1 MAYGSN
7 QHLGWIEGWTNGRYR
22 VSNYITYKQDLEN
35 RKLEITLTNQQ
46 CCSLDNVHTFHNY
59 EGVNNGYGWQVM
71 RGQVVDVNDAVNVP
85 AGGCWTHNGDRYAT
99 VTVNYNNDGSVPD
112 ILMSTQFIA
121 GINQYDTPEFDW
133 TTKNIKTLFPSINAK
148 VQAPTITNVDVI
160 SSTSATVEFTSV
172 ENATKYHITLKH
184 QDGAV
189 TTYITTDTRYTFNHL
204 SPNQNYT
211 VTVKSEDVYGNR
223 SDASDSYSF
232 STKINVGQVVNLIY
246 TEKTATSFTCTWDEA
261 TNATYYSIEV
271 KNANDPSLFDES
283 YEQVETELTVTNLK
297 SYTQYTVIVKG
308 MNGDIEGEETQLSV
322 ITNKFEAPTV
332 STMIGVNQVTVSCS
346 DVGASQY
353 NFSLYDSDKS
363 LLESQTIEGRS
374 YVFSNLESGDY
385 FVRVVGYDG
394 NYGEYSGYYAFSIT
408 EEILDP
414 PGGLSVVETTP
425 TSATLSWDEVA
436 DATGYALY
444 LYDES
449 TTTQIKKISP
459 ITRLDYTITGLEP
472 ETWYSA
478 SLSSINSDGKEGE
491 KTDIIS
497 FETSKLK
504 NVKVLVNVNGMA
516 KEGTMYTNV
525 AGDSKKVIDIYFNV
539 LGEAKEA
546 ISHE

>member
-1 MAYGSN
+1 MAYGAN
-7 QHLGWIEGWTNGRYR
+7 HELGWIEGWTNGRYR
-22 VSNYITYKQDLEN
+22 VSNYVAYKQDLEN
-35 RKLEITLTNQQ
+35 RKLEITLANQQ
-46 CCSLDNVHTFHNY
+46 CCSLDSFHTFHNDV
-59 EGVNNGYGWQVM
+59 GVNNGYGWQVM
-71 RGQVVDVNDAVNVP
+71 GGQVVDVNDAVNVP

-99 VTVNYNNDGSVPD
+99 VEVNYNNDGSVPD

-184 QDGAV
+184 QDEAA
-189 TTYITTDTRYTFNHL
+189 TAYITTDTRYTFNHL

-211 VTVKSEDVYGNR
+211 VTVQSEDVYGSR

-246 TEKTATSFTCTWDEA
+246 TEKTATSFICTWNEA

-271 KNANDPSLFDES
+271 KNTNDPSLFDKS

-308 MNGDIEGEETQLSV
+308 MNGDIEGEEAQLSV
-322 ITNKFEAPTV
+322 ITDKFEAPTV
-332 STMIGVNQVTVSCS
+332 STTIGVNQVTVSCS

-363 LLESQTIEGRS
+363 LLESQTIEGRT
-374 YVFSNLESGDY
+374 YVFSNLESGNF
-385 FVRVVGYDG
+385 FVQVVGYDG

-414 PGGLSVVETTP
+414 PGNLSVVETTP
-425 TSATLSWDEVA
+425 TSATLSWDAVA

-504 NVKVLVNVNGMA
+504 NVKVLVNVNGVA

-546 ISHE
+546 V

>member
-1 MAYGSN
+1 MAFGQN
-7 QHLGWIEGWTNGRYR
+7 HELGWIEAWSNGYYR
-22 VSNYITYKQDLEN
+22 VSNYVAYRQDLQN
-35 RKLEITLTNQQ
+35 RKLEVTLTNQQ
-46 CCSLDNVHTFHNY
+46 CCSLNSQRHFYNY
-59 EGVNNGYGWQVM
+59 EGVNNGYGWQSM
-71 RGQVVDVNDAVNVP
+71 AGQVVDVNDAVNVP
-85 AGGCWTHNGDRYAT
+85 AGGCWTHSGDRYAS

-121 GINQYDTPEFDW
+121 GVNQYNSPEFDW

-189 TTYITTDTRYTFNHL
+189 TAYITTDTRYTFNHL
-204 SPNQNYT
+204 SPNQDYT
-211 VTVKSEDVYGNR
+211 VTVQSEDVYGNR
-223 SDASDSYSF
+223 SDASDPYSF
-232 STKINVGQVVNLIY
+232 SMKINVGQVVNLIC
-246 TEKTATSFTCTWDEA
+246 TEKTATSFICAWDEA

-271 KNANDPSLFDES
+271 KSTNDPSLFDES
-283 YEQVETELTVTNLK
+283 YEQVETELLVDGLK

-308 MNGDIEGEETQLSV
+308 MNGSIEGEETQLSV
-322 ITNKFEAPTV
+322 ITNKFDAPTV
-332 STMIGVNQVTVSCS
+332 STTIGVNQVTVSCS

-353 NFSLYDSDKS
+353 NFSLYDSNKS
-363 LLESQTIEGRS
+363 LLESQTIEGRT

-394 NYGEYSGYYAFSIT
+394 NYGDYSGYYAFSIT
-408 EEILDP
+408 EEILGP
-414 PGGLSVVETTP
+414 PSGLLVVETTP
-425 TSATLSWDEVA
+425 TSATLSWDAVGG
-436 DATGYALY
+436 ATGYALY
-444 LYDES
+444 LYDKS

-478 SLSSINSDGKEGE
+478 NLSSINSGGKEGE
-491 KTDIIS
+491 KTDIIN

-504 NVKVLVNVNGMA
+504 NVKVLVNVNGVA

>member
-1 MAYGSN
+1 MAFGQN
-7 QHLGWIEGWTNGRYR
+7 HELGWIEGWSNGHYR
-22 VSNYITYKQDLEN
+22 VSNYVAYKQDLEN
-35 RKLEITLTNQQ
+35 RKLEVTLANQQ
-46 CCSLDNVHTFHNY
+46 CCSLDSFHTFHNY
-59 EGVNNGYGWQVM
+59 AGVNNGYGWQVM
-71 RGQVVDVNDAVNVP
+71 GGQVVDVADSVNVP

-112 ILMSTQFIA
+112 IWMSTQFIA

-172 ENATKYHITLKH
+172 ENATKYHITLRH

-189 TTYITTDTRYTFNHL
+189 TAYIATDTRYTFNHL

-211 VTVKSEDVYGNR
+211 VTVQSEDVYGNR

-246 TEKTATSFTCTWDEA
+246 TEKTATSFICTWDEA

-271 KNANDPSLFDES
+271 KNTNDSSLFDES
-283 YEQVETELTVTNLK
+283 YEQVETELLVDGLK

-332 STMIGVNQVTVSCS
+332 STTIGVNQVTVSCS
-346 DVGASQY
+346 DVGAIQY

-363 LLESQTIEGRS
+363 LLESQTIEGRT
-374 YVFSNLESGDY
+374 YVFNNLESGNY
-385 FVRVVGYDG
+385 FVQVVGYDG
-394 NYGEYSGYYAFSIT
+394 NYGEYSEYYAFSIA

-414 PGGLSVVETTP
+414 PGNLSVVETTP

-459 ITRLDYTITGLEP
+459 ITRSDYTITGLTP

-478 SLSSINSDGKEGE
+478 RLSSINSDGKEGE

-504 NVKVLVNVNGMA
+504 NVKVLVNVNGVA

-525 AGDSKKVIDIYFNV
+525 AGDSKRVIDIYFNV

-546 ISHE
+546 V

>member
-71 RGQVVDVNDAVNVP
+71 GGQVVNVNDAVNVP

-112 ILMSTQFIA
+112 ILMSTKFIA

-148 VQAPTITNVDVI
+148 VKAPTITNVDVI

-172 ENATKYHITLKH
+172 ENATKYHVTLKH

-246 TEKTATSFTCTWDEA
+246 TEKTATSFICTWDEA

-308 MNGDIEGEETQLSV
+308 MNGDIEGEEAQLSV
-322 ITNKFEAPTV
+322 VTNKFEAPTV
-332 STMIGVNQVTVSCS
+332 STTIGVNQVTVSCS

-353 NFSLYDSDKS
+353 NFILYDSDKS
-363 LLESQTIEGRS
+363 LLESQTIEGRT
-374 YVFSNLESGDY
+374 YVFSNLESGNY
-385 FVRVVGYDG
+385 FVQVVGYDG

>member
-1 MAYGSN
+1 MAYGQN
-7 QHLGWIEGWTNGRYR
+7 QELGWIEGWSNGHYR
-22 VSNYITYKQDLEN
+22 VSNYIAYKQDLEN
-35 RKLEITLTNQQ
+35 RKLEITLANQQ
-46 CCSLDNVHTFHNY
+46 CCSLDNVHTFYNN

-71 RGQVVDVNDAVNVP
+71 GGQVVDVNDAVNVP
-85 AGGCWTHNGDRYAT
+85 AGGCWTHSGDRYAII
-99 VTVNYNNDGSVPD
+99 TVNYNNDGSVPD

-121 GINQYDTPEFDW
+121 DINQYDTPEFDW

-148 VQAPTITNVDVI
+148 VQAPTITSVEVI

-172 ENATKYHITLKH
+172 ENATEYHITLKH

-189 TTYITTDTRYTFNHL
+189 TAYITTDTRYTFNYL

-211 VTVKSEDVYGNR
+211 VTVRSEDAYGNQ
-223 SDASDSYSF
+223 SDTSEPYSF

-246 TEKTATSFTCTWDEA
+246 TEKTATSFICTWDEA

-271 KNANDPSLFDES
+271 KNTNDSSLFDEF

-332 STMIGVNQVTVSCS
+332 STTIGVNQVTVSCS

-363 LLESQTIEGRS
+363 LLESQTIEGRT
-374 YVFSNLESGDY
+374 YVFSNLESGNY
-385 FVRVVGYDG
+385 FVQVVGYDG

-459 ITRLDYTITGLEP
+459 ITRLDYTITGLTP

-478 SLSSINSDGKEGE
+478 NLSSINSGGKEGD

-504 NVKVLVNVNGMA
+504 NVKVLVNVNGVA

>member
-1 MAYGSN
+1 MAFGQN

-46 CCSLDNVHTFHNY
+46 CCSLDNVHTFYNY

-71 RGQVVDVNDAVNVP
+71 GGQVVDVNDAVNVP
-85 AGGCWTHNGDRYAT
+85 AGGCWTHSGDRYAT

-112 ILMSTQFIA
+112 ILMLTQFIA

-172 ENATKYHITLKH
+172 ENATKYHVTLKH
-184 QDGAV
+184 QDEAV

-211 VTVKSEDVYGNR
+211 VTVQSEDVYGNR

-246 TEKTATSFTCTWDEA
+246 TEKTATSFICTWDEA

-332 STMIGVNQVTVSCS
+332 STTIGVNQVTVSCS

-363 LLESQTIEGRS
+363 LLESQTIEGRT

-394 NYGEYSGYYAFSIT
+394 NYGDYSGYYAFSIT

-414 PGGLSVVETTP
+414 PGNLSVVETTP

-478 SLSSINSDGKEGE
+478 RLSSINSDGKEGE

-504 NVKVLVNVNGMA
+504 NVKVLVNVNGVA

-546 ISHE
+546 V

>member
-1 MAYGSN
+1 MAFGQN
-7 QHLGWIEGWTNGRYR
+7 QHLGWIEAWSNGHYR
-22 VSNYITYKQDLEN
+22 VSNYVIYKQDLEN
-35 RKLEITLTNQQ
+35 RKLEVTLTNQQ
-46 CCSLDNVHTFHNY
+46 CCSLDSLHTFYNY

-71 RGQVVDVNDAVNVP
+71 GGQVVDVNDAVNVP
-85 AGGCWTHNGDRYAT
+85 AGGCWTHNGDRNAI

-112 ILMSTQFIA
+112 IMMSTQFIA
-121 GINQYDTPEFDW
+121 GINQYDTPEFGW

-160 SSTSATVEFTSV
+160 SSTSATLEFTSV
-172 ENATKYHITLKH
+172 ENATKYHITLRH

-189 TTYITTDTRYTFNHL
+189 TAYITTDTRYTFNHL

-211 VTVKSEDVYGNR
+211 VTVQSEDVYGNR

-246 TEKTATSFTCTWDEA
+246 TEKTATSFICTWDEA

-271 KNANDPSLFDES
+271 KNTNDPSLFDES

-332 STMIGVNQVTVSCS
+332 STTIGVNQVTVSCS

-363 LLESQTIEGRS
+363 LLESQTIEGRT
-374 YVFSNLESGDY
+374 YVFSNLESGNY

-394 NYGEYSGYYAFSIT
+394 NYGDYSGYYAFSIT

-414 PGGLSVVETTP
+414 PGNLSVVETTP

-478 SLSSINSDGKEGE
+478 RLSSINSDGKEGE

-497 FETSKLK
+497 FETSRLK
-504 NVKVLVNVNGMA
+504 NVKVLVNVNGVA

-546 ISHE
+546 V

>member
-1 MAYGSN
+1 MAFGQN
-7 QHLGWIEGWTNGRYR
+7 QHLGWIEAWSNGHYR
-22 VSNYITYKQDLEN
+22 VSNYVTYKQDLEN

-46 CCSLDNVHTFHNY
+46 CCSLDSFHTFYNY

-71 RGQVVDVNDAVNVP
+71 GGQVVDVNDAVNVP
-85 AGGCWTHNGDRYAT
+85 AGGCWTHSGDRYAT

-121 GINQYDTPEFDW
+121 GTNQYDTPKFDW

-172 ENATKYHITLKH
+172 ENATKYHITLRH

-211 VTVKSEDVYGNR
+211 VTVQSEDVYGNR
-223 SDASDSYSF
+223 SDVSDSYSF

-246 TEKTATSFTCTWDEA
+246 TEKTATSFICTWDEA

-271 KNANDPSLFDES
+271 KNTNDSSLFDES

-308 MNGDIEGEETQLSV
+308 MNGDIEGEEAQLSV
-322 ITNKFEAPTV
+322 ITDKFGAPTV
-332 STMIGVNQVTVSCS
+332 STTIGVNQVTVSCS

-363 LLESQTIEGRS
+363 LLESQTIEGRT

-394 NYGEYSGYYAFSIT
+394 NYGDYSGYYAFSIT

-425 TSATLSWDEVA
+425 TSATLSWDAVE

-459 ITRLDYTITGLEP
+459 ITRLDYTITGLTP

-478 SLSSINSDGKEGE
+478 RLSSINSDGKEGE

-497 FETSKLK
+497 FETSRLK
-504 NVKVLVNVNGMA
+504 NVKVLVNVNGVA

-546 ISHE
+546 V

>member
-1 MAYGSN
+1 MAYGAN
-7 QHLGWIEGWTNGRYR
+7 HELGWIEGWTNGHYR
-22 VSNYITYKQDLEN
+22 VSNYVAYKQDLEN
-35 RKLEITLTNQQ
+35 RKLEITLANQQ
-46 CCSLDNVHTFHNY
+46 CCSLDNYHTFHNN

-71 RGQVVDVNDAVNVP
+71 GGPVVDVNDAVNVP
-85 AGGCWTHNGDRYAT
+85 AGGCWTHSGDRYAS

-184 QDGAV
+184 KDGAV
-189 TTYITTDTRYTFNHL
+189 TAYITTDTRYTFNHL

-211 VTVKSEDVYGNR
+211 VTVQSEDVYGNR
-223 SDASDSYSF
+223 SDVSDSYSF

-246 TEKTATSFTCTWDEA
+246 TEKTATSFICTWNEA

-271 KNANDPSLFDES
+271 KNTNDPSLFDES
-283 YEQVETELTVTNLK
+283 YEQVETELLVDGLK

-308 MNGDIEGEETQLSV
+308 MNGSIEGEETQLSV
-322 ITNKFEAPTV
+322 ITDKFGAPTV
-332 STMIGVNQVTVSCS
+332 STTIGVNQVTVSCS

-363 LLESQTIEGRS
+363 LLESQTIEGRT

-394 NYGEYSGYYAFSIT
+394 NYGDYSGYYAFSIT

-425 TSATLSWDEVA
+425 TSATLSWDAVA

-497 FETSKLK
+497 FETSRLK
-504 NVKVLVNVNGMA
+504 NVKVLVNVNGVA

-546 ISHE
+546 V

>member
-1 MAYGSN
+1 MAFGSK
-7 QHLGWIEGWTNGRYR
+7 HELGWIEGWTNGRYR
-22 VSNYITYKQDLEN
+22 VSNYVSYKQDLEN
-35 RKLEITLTNQQ
+35 RKLEITLANQQ
-46 CCSLDNVHTFHNY
+46 CCSLDNYHTFYNNK
-59 EGVNNGYGWQVM
+59 GVNNGYGWQVM
-71 RGQVVDVNDAVNVP
+71 GGQVVDVNDAVHVP
-85 AGGCWTHNGDRYAT
+85 AGRCWTHNGDRYAT

-121 GINQYDTPEFDW
+121 GINQYDTPEFYW

-148 VQAPTITNVDVI
+148 VKAPTITNVDVI

-172 ENATKYHITLKH
+172 ENATKYHITLRH

-189 TTYITTDTRYTFNHL
+189 TAYITTDTRYTFNHL

-211 VTVKSEDVYGNR
+211 VTVQSEDVYGNR

-246 TEKTATSFTCTWDEA
+246 TEKTATSFICTWDEA

-308 MNGDIEGEETQLSV
+308 MNGDIEGEEAQLSV
-322 ITNKFEAPTV
+322 ITDKFGAPTV
-332 STMIGVNQVTVSCS
+332 STTIGVNQVTVSCS

-353 NFSLYDSDKS
+353 NFILYDSDKS
-363 LLESQTIEGRS
+363 LLESQTIEGRT
-374 YVFSNLESGDY
+374 YVFSNLESGNY
-385 FVRVVGYDG
+385 FVQVVGYDG
-394 NYGEYSGYYAFSIT
+394 NYGEYSGYYAISIT

-425 TSATLSWDEVA
+425 TSATLSWDAVA

-497 FETSKLK
+497 FETSRLK
-504 NVKVLVNVNGMA
+504 NVKVLVNVNGVA

-546 ISHE
+546 V

>member
-1 MAYGSN
+1 MAFGQS
-7 QHLGWIEGWTNGRYR
+7 QELGWIEAWSNGYYR
-22 VSNYITYKQDLEN
+22 VSNYVAYKQDLEN
-35 RKLEITLTNQQ
+35 RKLEITMTNQQ
-46 CCSLDNVHTFHNY
+46 CCSLDNAHTFHDDV
-59 EGVNNGYGWQVM
+59 GVNNGYGWQVM
-71 RGQVVDVNDAVNVP
+71 GGQVVDVNDAVNVP
-85 AGGCWTHNGDRYAT
+85 AGGCWTHNGDRNAI
-99 VTVNYNNDGSVPD
+99 VTVNYYDDGSVPD
-112 ILMSTQFIA
+112 IFMSTQFIA

-172 ENATKYHITLKH
+172 ENATEYHITLKH
-184 QDGAV
+184 VDGAV
-189 TTYITTDTRYTFNHL
+189 TTYITTDTRYTFNYL

-211 VTVKSEDVYGNR
+211 VTVQSEDAYGNR
-223 SDASDSYSF
+223 SDASEPYSF

-246 TEKTATSFTCTWDEA
+246 TEKTATSFVCTWDEA

-271 KNANDPSLFDES
+271 KNTNNPSLFDES
-283 YEQVETELTVTNLK
+283 YEQVETELSVTNLK

-308 MNGDIEGEETQLSV
+308 MNGSIEGEEAQLSV

-332 STMIGVNQVTVSCS
+332 STTIGVNQVTVSCS

-353 NFSLYDSDKS
+353 NFNLYDSDKS
-363 LLESQTIEGRS
+363 LLESQTIEGRT
-374 YVFSNLESGDY
+374 YVFSNLESGNY
-385 FVRVVGYDG
+385 FVQVVGYDG

-425 TSATLSWDEVA
+425 TSATLSWDAVA

-459 ITRLDYTITGLEP
+459 ITRLDYTITGLTP

-478 SLSSINSDGKEGE
+478 SLNSINSDGKEGE

-504 NVKVLVNVNGMA
+504 NVKVLVNVNGVA
-516 KEGTMYTNV
+516 KQGTMYTNV

-546 ISHE
+546 V

>member
-308 MNGDIEGEETQLSV
+308 MNGDIEGEEAQLSV
-322 ITNKFEAPTV
+322 VTNKFEAPTV
-332 STMIGVNQVTVSCS
+332 STTIGVNQVTVSCS

>member
-1 MAYGSN
+1 MAYGAN
-7 QHLGWIEGWTNGRYR
+7 QELGWIEGWRNGHYR
-22 VSNYITYKQDLEN
+22 VSNYVAYKQDLEN
-35 RKLEITLTNQQ
+35 RKLEITLANQQ
-46 CCSLDNVHTFHNY
+46 CCSLDNYHTFHNY
-59 EGVNNGYGWQVM
+59 KGVNNGYGWQVM
-71 RGQVVDVNDAVNVP
+71 GGQVVDVNDAVNVP
-85 AGGCWTHNGDRYAT
+85 AGGCWTHSGDRYAT

-121 GINQYDTPEFDW
+121 GINQNDTPEFDW

-172 ENATKYHITLKH
+172 ENATKYHITLRH

-189 TTYITTDTRYTFNHL
+189 TAYITTDTRYTFNHL
-204 SPNQNYT
+204 SPNKNYT
-211 VTVKSEDVYGNR
+211 VTVQSEDVYGNR
-223 SDASDSYSF
+223 SDASEPYSF

-246 TEKTATSFTCTWDEA
+246 TEKTATSFICTWDEA

-308 MNGDIEGEETQLSV
+308 MNGDIEGEEAQLSV
-322 ITNKFEAPTV
+322 TTNKFEAPTV
-332 STMIGVNQVTVSCS
+332 STTIGVNQVTVSCS

-363 LLESQTIEGRS
+363 LLESQTIEGRA

-394 NYGEYSGYYAFSIT
+394 NYGDYSGYYAFSIT

-414 PGGLSVVETTP
+414 PGNLSVVETTP
-425 TSATLSWDEVA
+425 TSATLSWDSVA

-504 NVKVLVNVNGMA
+504 NVKVLVNVNGVA

>member
-1 MAYGSN
+1 MAFG
-7 QHLGWIEGWTNGRYR
+7 QRQDLGWIEGWTNGRYR
-22 VSNYITYKQDLEN
+22 VSNYVTYKQDLQN
-35 RKLEITLTNQQ
+35 RKLEITITNQQ
-46 CCSLDNVHTFHNY
+46 CCSLDGFHTFHNY

-71 RGQVVDVNDAVNVP
+71 GGQVVDVNDAVNVP
-85 AGGCWTHNGDRYAT
+85 AGGCWTHSGDRNAI
-99 VTVNYNNDGSVPD
+99 VTVNYYDDGSVPD

-172 ENATKYHITLKH
+172 ENATEYHITLKH
-184 QDGAV
+184 VDGAV
-189 TTYITTDTRYTFNHL
+189 TAYITTDTRYTFNHL

-211 VTVKSEDVYGNR
+211 VTVQSEDVYGNR
-223 SDASDSYSF
+223 SDASEPYSF
-232 STKINVGQVVNLIY
+232 SMKINVGPVNLMQIE
-246 TEKTATSFTCTWDEA
+246 TTATSLICTWDEA

-271 KNANDPSLFDES
+271 KNTNDPSLFDES
-283 YEQVETELTVTNLK
+283 YEQVETELSVDGLK

-308 MNGDIEGEETQLSV
+308 MNGDIEGEEIQSSE

-332 STMIGVNQVTVSCS
+332 STTIGANQVTVSCS

-363 LLESQTIEGRS
+363 LLESQTIEGRT
-374 YVFSNLESGDY
+374 YVFRNLESGNY
-385 FVRVVGYDG
+385 FVQVVGYDG

-425 TSATLSWDEVA
+425 TSATLSWDAVA
-436 DATGYALY
+436 DATGYSLY

-449 TTTQIKKISP
+449 ATTQIKKISP
-459 ITRLDYTITGLEP
+459 ITRLDYTITGLTP
-472 ETWYSA
+472 ETRYSA
-478 SLSSINSDGKEGE
+478 RLSSINSDGKEGE

-504 NVKVLVNVNGMA
+504 NVKVLVNVNGVA

-546 ISHE
+546 V

>member
-7 QHLGWIEGWTNGRYR
+7 HELGWIEGWTNGRYR
-22 VSNYITYKQDLEN
+22 VSNYVAYKQDLEN
-35 RKLEITLTNQQ
+35 RKLEITLANQQ
-46 CCSLDNVHTFHNY
+46 CCSLDNYHTFHNY

-71 RGQVVDVNDAVNVP
+71 GGQVVDVNDAVNVP
-85 AGGCWTHNGDRYAT
+85 AGRCWTHNGDRYAT

-121 GINQYDTPEFDW
+121 GINQYDIPEFDW

-189 TTYITTDTRYTFNHL
+189 TAYITTDTRYTFNHL

-211 VTVKSEDVYGNR
+211 VTVQSEDVYGNR
-223 SDASDSYSF
+223 SDASEPYSF
-232 STKINVGQVVNLIY
+232 STEINVGRVVNLIY
-246 TEKTATSFTCTWDEA
+246 TEKTATSFICTWDEA

-271 KNANDPSLFDES
+271 KNTNDPSLFDES
-283 YEQVETELTVTNLK
+283 YEQVETELLVDGLK

-308 MNGDIEGEETQLSV
+308 MNGSIEGEETQLSV
-322 ITNKFEAPTV
+322 ITNKFDAPTV
-332 STMIGVNQVTVSCS
+332 STTIGVNQVTVSCS

-363 LLESQTIEGRS
+363 LLESQTIEGRT

-394 NYGEYSGYYAFSIT
+394 NYGDYSGYYALSIT

-425 TSATLSWDEVA
+425 TSATLSWDAVG

-459 ITRLDYTITGLEP
+459 ITRLDYTITGLTP

-478 SLSSINSDGKEGE
+478 RLSSINSGGKEGE

-504 NVKVLVNVNGMA
+504 NVKVLVNVNGVA

>member
-1 MAYGSN
+1 MAFGQN
-7 QHLGWIEGWTNGRYR
+7 QELGWIEGWSNGHYR
-22 VSNYITYKQDLEN
+22 VSNYVAYKQDLEN
-35 RKLEITLTNQQ
+35 RKLEVTLANQQ
-46 CCSLDNVHTFHNY
+46 CCSLDNVHTFHNN

-71 RGQVVDVNDAVNVP
+71 GGQVVDVNDAVNVP
-85 AGGCWTHNGDRYAT
+85 AGGCWTHSGDRYAII
-99 VTVNYNNDGSVPD
+99 TVNYNNDGSVPD

-121 GINQYDTPEFDW
+121 GINQYDTPEFGW

-189 TTYITTDTRYTFNHL
+189 TAYITTDTRYTFNHL

-211 VTVKSEDVYGNR
+211 VTVQSEDVYGNR
-223 SDASDSYSF
+223 SDASEPYSF
-232 STKINVGQVVNLIY
+232 SMKINVGQVVNLIY
-246 TEKTATSFTCTWDEA
+246 TEKTATSFICTWDEA

-297 SYTQYTVIVKG
+297 SYTQYTVIAKG

-332 STMIGVNQVTVSCS
+332 STTIGVNQVTVSCS

-363 LLESQTIEGRS
+363 LLESQTIEGRT
-374 YVFSNLESGDY
+374 YVFSNLESGNY
-385 FVRVVGYDG
+385 FVQVVGYDG

-408 EEILDP
+408 EEILYP

-425 TSATLSWDEVA
+425 TSATLSWDAVA
-436 DATGYALY
+436 DAIGYALY

-459 ITRLDYTITGLEP
+459 ITRLDYTITGLTP
-472 ETWYSA
+472 ETWYYA
-478 SLSSINSDGKEGE
+478 RLSSINSDGKEGD

-504 NVKVLVNVNGMA
+504 NVKVLVNVNGVA

-525 AGDSKKVIDIYFNV
+525 AGDFKKVIDIYFNV

>member
-1 MAYGSN
+1 MAYGAN
-7 QHLGWIEGWTNGRYR
+7 QELGWIEGWTNGRYR
-22 VSNYITYKQDLEN
+22 VSNYVAYKQDLEN
-35 RKLEITLTNQQ
+35 RKLEITLANQQ
-46 CCSLDNVHTFHNY
+46 CCSLDNYHTFHNN

-71 RGQVVDVNDAVNVP
+71 GGQVVDVNDAVNVP

-99 VTVNYNNDGSVPD
+99 VEVNYNNDGSVPD

-121 GINQYDTPEFDW
+121 GINQDDTPEFDW

-172 ENATKYHITLKH
+172 ENATKYHITLRQ

-189 TTYITTDTRYTFNHL
+189 TAYITTDTRYTFNHL

-211 VTVKSEDVYGNR
+211 VTVQSEDVYGNR

-246 TEKTATSFTCTWDEA
+246 TEKTATSFICTWDEA

-308 MNGDIEGEETQLSV
+308 MNGDIEGEEAQLSV
-322 ITNKFEAPTV
+322 ITDKFGAPTV
-332 STMIGVNQVTVSCS
+332 STTIGVNQVTVSCS

-353 NFSLYDSDKS
+353 NFILYNSDKS
-363 LLESQTIEGRS
+363 LLESQTIEGRT
-374 YVFSNLESGDY
+374 YVFSNLESGNY
-385 FVRVVGYDG
+385 FVQVVGYDG

-414 PGGLSVVETTP
+414 PGNLSVVETTP
-425 TSATLSWDEVA
+425 TSATLSWDAVA

-459 ITRLDYTITGLEP
+459 ITKLDYTITGLEP

-478 SLSSINSDGKEGE
+478 NLSSINSGGKEGE

-497 FETSKLK
+497 FETTKLK
-504 NVKVLVNVNGMA
+504 NVKVLVNVNGVA

-546 ISHE
+546 V

>member
-1 MAYGSN
+1 MAFG
-7 QHLGWIEGWTNGRYR
+7 QKQELGWIEAWSNGHYR
-22 VSNYITYKQDLEN
+22 VSNYVAYKQDLEN
-35 RKLEITLTNQQ
+35 RKLEITLANQQ
-46 CCSLDNVHTFHNY
+46 CCSLDSFHTFHNDV
-59 EGVNNGYGWQVM
+59 GVNNGYGWQVM
-71 RGQVVDVNDAVNVP
+71 GGQVVDVNDAVNVP
-85 AGGCWTHNGDRYAT
+85 AGGCWSHNGDRYAS

-121 GINQYDTPEFDW
+121 GINQYDTPEFGW

-160 SSTSATVEFTSV
+160 SSTSATVEFTRV
-172 ENATKYHITLKH
+172 ENATKYHITLRH

-189 TTYITTDTRYTFNHL
+189 TAYITTDTRYTFNHL
-204 SPNQNYT
+204 SPNRNYT
-211 VTVKSEDVYGNR
+211 VTVRSEDVYGNR

-246 TEKTATSFTCTWDEA
+246 TEKTATSFICTWNEA

-283 YEQVETELTVTNLK
+283 YEQVETELLVDGLK

-308 MNGDIEGEETQLSV
+308 MNGDIEGEEAQLSV
-322 ITNKFEAPTV
+322 TTNKFDAPTV
-332 STMIGVNQVTVSCS
+332 STTIGVNQVTVSCS
-346 DVGASQY
+346 DVGAIQY

-363 LLESQTIEGRS
+363 LLESQTIEGRT
-374 YVFSNLESGDY
+374 YVFSNLESGNY
-385 FVRVVGYDG
+385 FVQVVGYDG

-408 EEILDP
+408 EILDP
-414 PGGLSVVETTP
+414 PGNLSVVETTP
-425 TSATLSWDEVA
+425 TSATLSWDAVA

-449 TTTQIKKISP
+449 TTTQIKKVSP
-459 ITRLDYTITGLEP
+459 ITRLDYTITGLTP

-478 SLSSINSDGKEGE
+478 RLSSINSDGKEGD
-491 KTDIIS
+491 KTNIIS

-546 ISHE
+546 V

>member
-1 MAYGSN
+1 MAYGAN
-7 QHLGWIEGWTNGRYR
+7 QELGWIEGWTNGRYR
-22 VSNYITYKQDLEN
+22 VSNYVAYKQDLEN
-35 RKLEITLTNQQ
+35 RKLEITLANQQ
-46 CCSLDNVHTFHNY
+46 CCSLDNYHTFHNN

-71 RGQVVDVNDAVNVP
+71 GGQVVDVNDAVNVP
-85 AGGCWTHNGDRYAT
+85 AGGCWTHSGDRYAN
-99 VTVNYNNDGSVPD
+99 VEVKYNDDGSVPD

-184 QDGAV
+184 QDGAA
-189 TTYITTDTRYTFNHL
+189 TAYITTDTRYTFNHL

-211 VTVKSEDVYGNR
+211 VTVQSEDVYGSR

-232 STKINVGQVVNLIY
+232 STKINVGQ
-246 TEKTATSFTCTWDEA
+246 
-261 TNATYYSIEV
+261 
-271 KNANDPSLFDES
+271 
-283 YEQVETELTVTNLK
+283 
-297 SYTQYTVIVKG
+297 
-308 MNGDIEGEETQLSV
+308 
-322 ITNKFEAPTV
+322 
-332 STMIGVNQVTVSCS
+332 
-346 DVGASQY
+346 
-353 NFSLYDSDKS
+353 
-363 LLESQTIEGRS
+363 
-374 YVFSNLESGDY
+374 
-385 FVRVVGYDG
+385 VVGYDG

-425 TSATLSWDEVA
+425 TSATLSWDAVA

-497 FETSKLK
+497 FETTKLK
-504 NVKVLVNVNGMA
+504 NVKVLVNVNGVA

>member
-1 MAYGSN
+1 MAFGQN
-7 QHLGWIEGWTNGRYR
+7 QHLGWIEGWSNGHYR
-22 VSNYITYKQDLEN
+22 VSNYVTYKQDLEN

-46 CCSLDNVHTFHNY
+46 CCSLDSFHTFYNY

-71 RGQVVDVNDAVNVP
+71 GGQAVDVNDAVNVP
-85 AGGCWTHNGDRYAT
+85 AGGCWTHSGDRYAT

-172 ENATKYHITLKH
+172 ENATKYHITLRH

-211 VTVKSEDVYGNR
+211 VTVQSEDVYGNR
-223 SDASDSYSF
+223 SDASDPYSF
-232 STKINVGQVVNLIY
+232 SMKINVGQVVNLIY
-246 TEKTATSFTCTWDEA
+246 TEKTATSFICTLNEA

-332 STMIGVNQVTVSCS
+332 STTIGVNQVTVSCS
-346 DVGASQY
+346 DVGANQY

-363 LLESQTIEGRS
+363 LLESQTIEGRT
-374 YVFSNLESGDY
+374 YVFSNLESGNY
-385 FVRVVGYDG
+385 FVQVVGYDG

-408 EEILDP
+408 EEILNP

-425 TSATLSWDEVA
+425 TSATLSWDAVA
-436 DATGYALY
+436 DAIGYALY

-478 SLSSINSDGKEGE
+478 RLSSINSDGKEGE

-497 FETSKLK
+497 FETSRLK
-504 NVKVLVNVNGMA
+504 NVKVLVNVNGVA

>member
-1 MAYGSN
+1 MAYGAF
-7 QHLGWIEGWTNGRYR
+7 QHLGWIEGWTNGRYC
-22 VSNYITYKQDLEN
+22 VSNYVAYKQDLEN

-46 CCSLDNVHTFHNY
+46 CCSLDNHHTFRNY
-59 EGVNNGYGWQVM
+59 KGVNNGYGWQAM
-71 RGQVVDVNDAVNVP
+71 GGQVVDVSDAVDVP

-99 VTVNYNNDGSVPD
+99 VAVNYNNDGSVPD

-184 QDGAV
+184 QDEAV
-189 TTYITTDTRYTFNHL
+189 TAYITTDTSYTFNHL

-211 VTVKSEDVYGNR
+211 VTVQSEDVYGNR
-223 SDASDSYSF
+223 SDASEPYSF
-232 STKINVGQVVNLIY
+232 SMKINVGRVVNLIY
-246 TEKTATSFTCTWDEA
+246 TEKTATSFICTWDEA

-308 MNGDIEGEETQLSV
+308 INGDIEGEETQLSV
-322 ITNKFEAPTV
+322 ITDKFDAPTV
-332 STMIGVNQVTVSCS
+332 STTIGVNQVIVSCS

-363 LLESQTIEGRS
+363 LLESQTIEGRT
-374 YVFSNLESGDY
+374 YVFSNLESGNY
-385 FVRVVGYDG
+385 FVQVVGYDG
-394 NYGEYSGYYAFSIT
+394 NYGEYSGYYAFSIA

-414 PGGLSVVETTP
+414 PGNLSVVETTP
-425 TSATLSWDEVA
+425 TSATLSWDAVA

-497 FETSKLK
+497 FETPRLK
-504 NVKVLVNVNGMA
+504 NVKVLVNVNGVA

-525 AGDSKKVIDIYFNV
+525 AGDFKKVIDIYFNV

-546 ISHE
+546 V

>member
-1 MAYGSN
+1 MAFGQN
-7 QHLGWIEGWTNGRYR
+7 QELGWIEGWTNGRYR
-22 VSNYITYKQDLEN
+22 VSNYVAYKQDLEN
-35 RKLEITLTNQQ
+35 RKLEITLANQQ
-46 CCSLDNVHTFHNY
+46 CCSLDNYHTFLNY
-59 EGVNNGYGWQVM
+59 EGVNNGYGWQAM
-71 RGQVVDVNDAVNVP
+71 GGPVVDVNDAVNVP

-99 VTVNYNNDGSVPD
+99 VEVNYNNDGSVPD

-133 TTKNIKTLFPSINAK
+133 TTKNIKALFPSINAK

-160 SSTSATVEFTSV
+160 SSTSETVEFTSV

-189 TTYITTDTRYTFNHL
+189 TAYITTDTRYAFNHL

-211 VTVKSEDVYGNR
+211 VTVQSEDVYGSR

-246 TEKTATSFTCTWDEA
+246 TEKTATSFICTWDEA

-283 YEQVETELTVTNLK
+283 YEQVETELLVDGLK

-308 MNGDIEGEETQLSV
+308 MNGDIEGEEAQLSV
-322 ITNKFEAPTV
+322 ITNKFDAPTV
-332 STMIGVNQVTVSCS
+332 STTIGVNQVTVSCS
-346 DVGASQY
+346 DVGAIQY

-363 LLESQTIEGRS
+363 LLESQTIEGRT
-374 YVFSNLESGDY
+374 YVFSNLESGNF
-385 FVRVVGYDG
+385 FVQVVGYDG

-414 PGGLSVVETTP
+414 PGNLSVVETTP
-425 TSATLSWDEVA
+425 TSATLSWGAVA

-478 SLSSINSDGKEGE
+478 RLSSINSDGKEGD

-504 NVKVLVNVNGMA
+504 NVKVLVNVNGVA

-525 AGDSKKVIDIYFNV
+525 AGDYKKVIDIYFNV
-539 LGEAKEA
+539 LGETKEA

>member
-1 MAYGSN
+1 MAFGQN

-46 CCSLDNVHTFHNY
+46 CCSLDNVHTFYNY

-71 RGQVVDVNDAVNVP
+71 GGQVVDVNDAVNVP
-85 AGGCWTHNGDRYAT
+85 AGGCWTHSGDRYAT

-112 ILMSTQFIA
+112 ILMLTQFIA

-172 ENATKYHITLKH
+172 ENATKYHVTLKH
-184 QDGAV
+184 QDEAV

-211 VTVKSEDVYGNR
+211 VTVQSEDVYGNR

-246 TEKTATSFTCTWDEA
+246 TEKTATSFICTWDEA

-332 STMIGVNQVTVSCS
+332 STTIGVNQVTVSCS

-363 LLESQTIEGRS
+363 LLESQTIEGRT

-394 NYGEYSGYYAFSIT
+394 NYGDYSGYYAFSIT

-414 PGGLSVVETTP
+414 PGNLSVVETTP

-459 ITRLDYTITGLEP
+459 ITRLDYTITGLTP

-478 SLSSINSDGKEGE
+478 RLSSINSDGKEGE

-504 NVKVLVNVNGMA
+504 NVKVLVNVNGVA

-546 ISHE
+546 V

>member
-1 MAYGSN
+1 MAFGQS
-7 QHLGWIEGWTNGRYR
+7 QELGWIEAWSNGHYR
-22 VSNYITYKQDLEN
+22 VSNYVAYKQDLEN
-35 RKLEITLTNQQ
+35 RKLEITMTNQQ
-46 CCSLDNVHTFHNY
+46 CCSLDNAHTFHNDV
-59 EGVNNGYGWQVM
+59 GVNNGYGWQVM
-71 RGQVVDVNDAVNVP
+71 GGQVVDVNDAVNVP
-85 AGGCWTHNGDRYAT
+85 AGGCWTHSGDRNAV
-99 VTVNYNNDGSVPD
+99 VTVNYYDDGSVPD

-172 ENATKYHITLKH
+172 ENATEYHITLKH
-184 QDGAV
+184 VDGAV
-189 TTYITTDTRYTFNHL
+189 TAYITTDTRYTFNYL

-211 VTVKSEDVYGNR
+211 VTVQSEDAYGNR
-223 SDASDSYSF
+223 SDASEPYSF

-246 TEKTATSFTCTWDEA
+246 TEKTATSFVCKWDEA

-271 KNANDPSLFDES
+271 KNTNNPSLFDES
-283 YEQVETELTVTNLK
+283 YEQVETELSVDGLK

-332 STMIGVNQVTVSCS
+332 STTIGVNQVTVSSS

-353 NFSLYDSDKS
+353 NFNLYDSDKS
-363 LLESQTIEGRS
+363 LLESQTIEGRT
-374 YVFSNLESGDY
+374 YVFRNLESGNY
-385 FVRVVGYDG
+385 FVQVVGYDG

-425 TSATLSWDEVA
+425 TSATLSWDAVA

-459 ITRLDYTITGLEP
+459 ITRLDYTITGLTP

-478 SLSSINSDGKEGE
+478 RLSSINSDGKEGE

-504 NVKVLVNVNGMA
+504 NVKVLVNVNGVA

-546 ISHE
+546 V

>member
-1 MAYGSN
+1 MAFGQN
-7 QHLGWIEGWTNGRYR
+7 QHLGWIEAWSNGHYR
-22 VSNYITYKQDLEN
+22 VSNYVTYKQDLEN

-46 CCSLDNVHTFHNY
+46 CCSLDRLHTFYNY

-71 RGQVVDVNDAVNVP
+71 GGQVVDVNDAVNVP
-85 AGGCWTHNGDRYAT
+85 AGGCWTHSGDRYAII
-99 VTVNYNNDGSVPD
+99 TVNYNNDGSVPD

-121 GINQYDTPEFDW
+121 GINQYDTPEFNW

-189 TTYITTDTRYTFNHL
+189 TAYITTDTRYTFNHL

-211 VTVKSEDVYGNR
+211 VTVQSEDVYGSR

-232 STKINVGQVVNLIY
+232 STKINVG
-246 TEKTATSFTCTWDEA
+246 
-261 TNATYYSIEV
+261 
-271 KNANDPSLFDES
+271 
-283 YEQVETELTVTNLK
+283 QVETELTVTNLK

-308 MNGDIEGEETQLSV
+308 MNGDIEGEEAQLSV
-322 ITNKFEAPTV
+322 ITDKFDAPTV
-332 STMIGVNQVTVSCS
+332 NTTIGVNQVTVSCS

-363 LLESQTIEGRS
+363 LLESQTIEGRT
-374 YVFSNLESGDY
+374 YAFSNLESGNY
-385 FVRVVGYDG
+385 FVQVVGYDG
-394 NYGEYSGYYAFSIT
+394 NYGDYSGYYAFSIT

-414 PGGLSVVETTP
+414 PGNLWVVETTP
-425 TSATLSWDEVA
+425 TSATLSWDAVA

-459 ITRLDYTITGLEP
+459 ITRLDYTITGLTP
-472 ETWYSA
+472 ETRYSA
-478 SLSSINSDGKEGE
+478 RLSSINSDGKEGE

-497 FETSKLK
+497 FETSRLK
-504 NVKVLVNVNGMA
+504 NVKVLVNVNGVA

-546 ISHE
+546 V

>member
-1 MAYGSN
+1 MAFGQN
-7 QHLGWIEGWTNGRYR
+7 QELGWIEGWTNGRYR
-22 VSNYITYKQDLEN
+22 VSNYVAYKQDLEN
-35 RKLEITLTNQQ
+35 RKLEITLANQQ
-46 CCSLDNVHTFHNY
+46 CCSLDNYHTFYNN

-71 RGQVVDVNDAVNVP
+71 GGQVVDVNDAVNVP
-85 AGGCWTHNGDRYAT
+85 AGGCWSHNGDRYAT

-121 GINQYDTPEFDW
+121 GINQYDTPEFGW

-148 VQAPTITNVDVI
+148 VQAPTITNVDVV
-160 SSTSATVEFTSV
+160 SSTSVTVEFTSV
-172 ENATKYHITLKH
+172 ENATKYHITLRH

-189 TTYITTDTRYTFNHL
+189 TAYITTDTRYTFNHL

-211 VTVKSEDVYGNR
+211 VTVQSEDVYGSR
-223 SDASDSYSF
+223 SDASEPYSF
-232 STKINVGQVVNLIY
+232 ST
-246 TEKTATSFTCTWDEA
+246 
-261 TNATYYSIEV
+261 
-271 KNANDPSLFDES
+271 
-283 YEQVETELTVTNLK
+283 
-297 SYTQYTVIVKG
+297 
-308 MNGDIEGEETQLSV
+308 
-322 ITNKFEAPTV
+322 
-332 STMIGVNQVTVSCS
+332 
-346 DVGASQY
+346 
-353 NFSLYDSDKS
+353 
-363 LLESQTIEGRS
+363 
-374 YVFSNLESGDY
+374 
-385 FVRVVGYDG
+385 
-394 NYGEYSGYYAFSIT
+394 T

-425 TSATLSWDEVA
+425 TSATLSWDAVA

-491 KTDIIS
+491 KTDIIG
-497 FETSKLK
+497 FETSRLK
-504 NVKVLVNVNGMA
+504 NVKVLVNVNGVA

-546 ISHE
+546 V

>member
-7 QHLGWIEGWTNGRYR
+7 RELGWVEAWNNGYYR
-22 VSNYITYKQDLEN
+22 VSNYVAYRQDLQN
-35 RKLEITLTNQQ
+35 RKLEVTLANQQ
-46 CCSLDNVHTFHNY
+46 CCSLNSQYNFYNY

-71 RGQVVDVNDAVNVP
+71 GGPVVDVADSVNVP

-99 VTVNYNNDGSVPD
+99 VEVNYDDNGTLPN
-112 ILMSTQFIA
+112 IYMSTQFIA
-121 GINQYDTPEFDW
+121 GVNQYNSPEFDW

-189 TTYITTDTRYTFNHL
+189 TAYITTDTRYTFNHL

-211 VTVKSEDVYGNR
+211 VTVQSEDVYGNR
-223 SDASDSYSF
+223 SDASEPYSF
-232 STKINVGQVVNLIY
+232 SMKINVGQVVNLIY
-246 TEKTATSFTCTWDEA
+246 TEKTATSFICTWDEA

-283 YEQVETELTVTNLK
+283 YEQVETELLVDGLK

-308 MNGDIEGEETQLSV
+308 MNGDIEGEEAQLSV
-322 ITNKFEAPTV
+322 ITNKFDAPTV
-332 STMIGVNQVTVSCS
+332 STTIGVNQVTVSRS
-346 DVGASQY
+346 DVGAIQY

-363 LLESQTIEGRS
+363 LLESQTIEGRT
-374 YVFSNLESGDY
+374 YVFSNLESGNF
-385 FVRVVGYDG
+385 FVQVVGYDG

-414 PGGLSVVETTP
+414 PGNLSVVETTP
-425 TSATLSWDEVA
+425 TSATLSWDAVA

-504 NVKVLVNVNGMA
+504 NVKVLVNVNGVA

>member
-1 MAYGSN
+1 MAFGQN
-7 QHLGWIEGWTNGRYR
+7 QELGWIEGWTNGRYR
-22 VSNYITYKQDLEN
+22 VSNYVAYKQDLEN
-35 RKLEITLTNQQ
+35 RKLEITLANQQ
-46 CCSLDNVHTFHNY
+46 CCSLDNYHTFLNY
-59 EGVNNGYGWQVM
+59 EGVNNGYGWQAM
-71 RGQVVDVNDAVNVP
+71 GGPVVDVNDAVNVP

-99 VTVNYNNDGSVPD
+99 VEVNYNNDGSVPD

-133 TTKNIKTLFPSINAK
+133 TTKNIKALFPSINAK

-189 TTYITTDTRYTFNHL
+189 TAYITTDTRYAFNHL

-211 VTVKSEDVYGNR
+211 VTVQSEDVYGSR

-246 TEKTATSFTCTWDEA
+246 TEKTATSFICTWDEA

-283 YEQVETELTVTNLK
+283 YEQVETELLVDGLK

-308 MNGDIEGEETQLSV
+308 MNGDIEGEEAQLSV
-322 ITNKFEAPTV
+322 ITNKFDAPTV
-332 STMIGVNQVTVSCS
+332 STTIGVNQVTVSCS
-346 DVGASQY
+346 DVGAIQY

-363 LLESQTIEGRS
+363 LLESQTIEGRT
-374 YVFSNLESGDY
+374 YVFSNLESGNF
-385 FVRVVGYDG
+385 FVQVVGYDG

-414 PGGLSVVETTP
+414 PGNLSVVETTP
-425 TSATLSWDEVA
+425 TSATLSWGAVA

-478 SLSSINSDGKEGE
+478 RLSSINSDGKEGD

-504 NVKVLVNVNGMA
+504 NVKVLVNVNGVA

-525 AGDSKKVIDIYFNV
+525 AGDYKKVIDIYFNV
-539 LGEAKEA
+539 LGETKEA

>member
-1 MAYGSN
+1 MAYGAN
-7 QHLGWIEGWTNGRYR
+7 HHIGWIEAWSNGHYR
-22 VSNYITYKQDLEN
+22 VSNYVIYKQDLEN

-46 CCSLDNVHTFHNY
+46 CCSLDSYHTFYNY

-71 RGQVVDVNDAVNVP
+71 RGPFVDVNDAVNVP
-85 AGGCWTHNGDRYAT
+85 AGGCWTHSGDRYAI

-189 TTYITTDTRYTFNHL
+189 TAYITTDTRYTFNHL

-211 VTVKSEDVYGNR
+211 VTVQSEDIYGNR
-223 SDASDSYSF
+223 SDASEPYSF
-232 STKINVGQVVNLIY
+232 SMKINVGQVVNLIY
-246 TEKTATSFTCTWDEA
+246 TEKTATSFMCTWDEA

-308 MNGDIEGEETQLSV
+308 MNGDIEGEEAQLSV
-322 ITNKFEAPTV
+322 ITNKFDAPTV
-332 STMIGVNQVTVSCS
+332 STTIGVNQVTVSCS

-425 TSATLSWDEVA
+425 TSATLSWDSVE

-491 KTDIIS
+491 KTGIIS

-504 NVKVLVNVNGMA
+504 NVKVLVNVNGVA

>member
-1 MAYGSN
+1 MAYGAN
-7 QHLGWIEGWTNGRYR
+7 HELGWIEGWTNGRYR
-22 VSNYITYKQDLEN
+22 VSNYVAYKQDLEN
-35 RKLEITLTNQQ
+35 RKLEITLANQQ
-46 CCSLDNVHTFHNY
+46 CCSLDNYHTFHNY

-71 RGQVVDVNDAVNVP
+71 GGPVVDVNDAVNVP

-99 VTVNYNNDGSVPD
+99 VEVNYNNDGSVPD

-133 TTKNIKTLFPSINAK
+133 TTNNIKTLFPSINAK

-172 ENATKYHITLKH
+172 ENATKYHITLKP

-189 TTYITTDTRYTFNHL
+189 TAYITTDTRYTFNHL

-211 VTVKSEDVYGNR
+211 VTVQSEDVYGNR
-223 SDASDSYSF
+223 SDASEPYSF
-232 STKINVGQVVNLIY
+232 SMKINVGQVVNLIY
-246 TEKTATSFTCTWDEA
+246 TEKTATSFICTWDEA

-283 YEQVETELTVTNLK
+283 YEQVETELLVDGLK
-297 SYTQYTVIVKG
+297 SYTQYTVIAKG
-308 MNGDIEGEETQLSV
+308 MNGDIEGEEAQLSV
-322 ITNKFEAPTV
+322 ITDKFGAPTV
-332 STMIGVNQVTVSCS
+332 GTTIGVNQVTVSCS
-346 DVGASQY
+346 DVGAIQY

-363 LLESQTIEGRS
+363 LLESQTIEGRT
-374 YVFSNLESGDY
+374 YVFSNLESGNF
-385 FVRVVGYDG
+385 FVQVVGYDG

-414 PGGLSVVETTP
+414 PGNLSVVETTP
-425 TSATLSWDEVA
+425 TSATLSWDAVA

-478 SLSSINSDGKEGE
+478 SLSSINSDGKEGD

-504 NVKVLVNVNGMA
+504 NVKVLVNVNGVA

>member
-1 MAYGSN
+1 MAFGQN
-7 QHLGWIEGWTNGRYR
+7 HELGWIEGWSNGHYR
-22 VSNYITYKQDLEN
+22 VSNYVAYKQDLEN
-35 RKLEITLTNQQ
+35 RKLEVTLANQQ

-71 RGQVVDVNDAVNVP
+71 GGQVVDVNDAVNVP
-85 AGGCWTHNGDRYAT
+85 AGGCWTHSGDRYAT

-133 TTKNIKTLFPSINAK
+133 TTKNIKTLFPSINTK
-148 VQAPTITNVDVI
+148 VQTPTINNVYVI

-172 ENATKYHITLKH
+172 ENATKYHITLKR

-189 TTYITTDTRYTFNHL
+189 TAYITTDTRYTFNHL

-211 VTVKSEDVYGNR
+211 VTVQSEDVYGNR

-246 TEKTATSFTCTWDEA
+246 TEKTATSFICTWDEA

-271 KNANDPSLFDES
+271 KNANDSSLFDES

-332 STMIGVNQVTVSCS
+332 STTIGVNQVTVSCS

-394 NYGEYSGYYAFSIT
+394 NYGDYSGYYAFSIT

-414 PGGLSVVETTP
+414 PGNLSVVETTP
-425 TSATLSWDEVA
+425 TSATLSWDSVA

-478 SLSSINSDGKEGE
+478 RLSSINSDGKEGE

-497 FETSKLK
+497 FETSRLK
-504 NVKVLVNVNGMA
+504 NVKVLVNVNGVA

-525 AGDSKKVIDIYFNV
+525 AGDFKKVIDIYFNV

>member
-1 MAYGSN
+1 MAFGQN
-7 QHLGWIEGWTNGRYR
+7 QHLGWIEGWSNGRYR
-22 VSNYITYKQDLEN
+22 VSNYVAYKQDLEN
-35 RKLEITLTNQQ
+35 RKLEVTLANQQ

-59 EGVNNGYGWQVM
+59 EGANNGYGWQVM
-71 RGQVVDVNDAVNVP
+71 GGQVVDVNDAVNVP
-85 AGGCWTHNGDRYAT
+85 AGGCWTHSGDRYAT

-172 ENATKYHITLKH
+172 ENATKYHITLRN

-189 TTYITTDTRYTFNHL
+189 TAYIATDTRYTFNHL

-211 VTVKSEDVYGNR
+211 VTVQSEDVYGNR
-223 SDASDSYSF
+223 SDASDPYSF

-246 TEKTATSFTCTWDEA
+246 TEKTATSFICTWDEA

-322 ITNKFEAPTV
+322 ITNKFDTPTV
-332 STMIGVNQVTVSCS
+332 STTIGVNQVTVSCS

-363 LLESQTIEGRS
+363 LLESQTIEGRT

-414 PGGLSVVETTP
+414 PIGLSVVETTP
-425 TSATLSWDEVA
+425 NSATLSWDSVA

-478 SLSSINSDGKEGE
+478 RLSSINSDGKEGE

-504 NVKVLVNVNGMA
+504 NVKVLVNVNGVA

-546 ISHE
+546 V

>member
-22 VSNYITYKQDLEN
+22 VSNYVVYKQDLEN

-71 RGQVVDVNDAVNVP
+71 GGQVVDVNDAVNVP
-85 AGGCWTHNGDRYAT
+85 AGGCWTHSGDRYAT

-172 ENATKYHITLKH
+172 ENATKYHITLRN

-189 TTYITTDTRYTFNHL
+189 TAYIATDTRYTFNHL

-211 VTVKSEDVYGNR
+211 VTVQSEDVYGNR

-246 TEKTATSFTCTWDEA
+246 TEKTATSFICTWNEA

-322 ITNKFEAPTV
+322 ITNKFDTPTV
-332 STMIGVNQVTVSCS
+332 STTIGVNQVTVSCS

-363 LLESQTIEGRS
+363 LLESQTIEGRT

-425 TSATLSWDEVA
+425 TSATLSWDTVA

-459 ITRLDYTITGLEP
+459 ITRLDYTITGLTP

-478 SLSSINSDGKEGE
+478 RLSSINSDGKEGE

-504 NVKVLVNVNGMA
+504 NVKVLVNVNGVA

-525 AGDSKKVIDIYFNV
+525 AGDFKKVIDIYFNV

>member
-1 MAYGSN
+1 MAYGAN
-7 QHLGWIEGWTNGRYR
+7 HELGWIEAWSNGHYR
-22 VSNYITYKQDLEN
+22 VSNYVAYRQDLQN
-35 RKLEITLTNQQ
+35 RKLEVTLANQQ
-46 CCSLDNVHTFHNY
+46 CCSLNSQYHFYN
-59 EGVNNGYGWQVM
+59 EGVNNGYGWQSM
-71 RGQVVDVNDAVNVP
+71 GGQVVDVYDAVNVP
-85 AGGCWTHNGDRYAT
+85 EGGCWTHNGDRYAS

-121 GINQYDTPEFDW
+121 GVNQYNSPEFDW
-133 TTKNIKTLFPSINAK
+133 TTKNIKTLFPSINDK

-189 TTYITTDTRYTFNHL
+189 TAYITTDTRYTFNHL
-204 SPNQNYT
+204 SPNQDYT
-211 VTVKSEDVYGNR
+211 VTVQSEDVYGTL
-223 SDASDSYSF
+223 SDASEPYSF
-232 STKINVGQVVNLIY
+232 SI
-246 TEKTATSFTCTWDEA
+246 
-261 TNATYYSIEV
+261 
-271 KNANDPSLFDES
+271 
-283 YEQVETELTVTNLK
+283 
-297 SYTQYTVIVKG
+297 
-308 MNGDIEGEETQLSV
+308 
-322 ITNKFEAPTV
+322 
-332 STMIGVNQVTVSCS
+332 
-346 DVGASQY
+346 
-353 NFSLYDSDKS
+353 
-363 LLESQTIEGRS
+363 
-374 YVFSNLESGDY
+374 
-385 FVRVVGYDG
+385 
-394 NYGEYSGYYAFSIT
+394 
-408 EEILDP
+408 EILDP

-425 TSATLSWDEVA
+425 TSATLSWDSVA

-478 SLSSINSDGKEGE
+478 SLSSINSGGKEGE

-504 NVKVLVNVNGMA
+504 NVKVLVNVNGVA

-525 AGDSKKVIDIYFNV
+525 AGDSKKVIDIYLNV

>member
-1 MAYGSN
+1 MAYGAN
-7 QHLGWIEGWTNGRYR
+7 HELGWIEGWTNGHYR
-22 VSNYITYKQDLEN
+22 VSNYVAYKQDLEN
-35 RKLEITLTNQQ
+35 RKLEITLANQQ
-46 CCSLDNVHTFHNY
+46 CCSLDNYHTFHNY

-71 RGQVVDVNDAVNVP
+71 GGPVVDVADSVNVP
-85 AGGCWTHNGDRYAT
+85 AGGCWTHSGDRYAT

-172 ENATKYHITLKH
+172 ENATKYHITLRH
-184 QDGAV
+184 QDEAV
-189 TTYITTDTRYTFNHL
+189 TAYITTDTRYTFNHL

-211 VTVKSEDVYGNR
+211 VTVQSEDVYGNR
-223 SDASDSYSF
+223 SDVSDSYSF

-246 TEKTATSFTCTWDEA
+246 TEKTATSFICTWNEA

-308 MNGDIEGEETQLSV
+308 MNGDIEGEEAQLSV
-322 ITNKFEAPTV
+322 ITDKFGAPTV
-332 STMIGVNQVTVSCS
+332 STTIGVNQVTVSCS

-363 LLESQTIEGRS
+363 LLESQTIEGRT
-374 YVFSNLESGDY
+374 YVFSNLESGNY
-385 FVRVVGYDG
+385 FVQVVGYDG

-425 TSATLSWDEVA
+425 TSATLSWDAVA

-504 NVKVLVNVNGMA
+504 NVKVLVNVNGVA

>member
-1 MAYGSN
+1 MAFGQN
-7 QHLGWIEGWTNGRYR
+7 QHLGWIEAWSNGHYR
-22 VSNYITYKQDLEN
+22 VSNYVTYKQDLEN

-46 CCSLDNVHTFHNY
+46 CCSLDSFHTFYNY

-71 RGQVVDVNDAVNVP
+71 GGQVVDVNDAVNVP
-85 AGGCWTHNGDRYAT
+85 AGGCWTHSGDRYAI

-148 VQAPTITNVDVI
+148 VQAPTITNVDVT

-172 ENATKYHITLKH
+172 ENATKYHITLRH

-211 VTVKSEDVYGNR
+211 VTVQSEDVYGNR

-246 TEKTATSFTCTWDEA
+246 TEKTATSFICTWNEA

-271 KNANDPSLFDES
+271 KNENDPSLFDES

-332 STMIGVNQVTVSCS
+332 STTIGVNQVTVSCS
-346 DVGASQY
+346 DVGANQY

-363 LLESQTIEGRS
+363 LLESQTIEGRT
-374 YVFSNLESGDY
+374 YVFSNLESGNY
-385 FVRVVGYDG
+385 FVQVVGYDG
-394 NYGEYSGYYAFSIT
+394 NYGDYSGYYAFSIT

-414 PGGLSVVETTP
+414 PGNLSVVETTP
-425 TSATLSWDEVA
+425 TSATLSWDAVA

-449 TTTQIKKISP
+449 TTTQIKKVSP
-459 ITRLDYTITGLEP
+459 ITRLDYTITGLTP

-478 SLSSINSDGKEGE
+478 RLSSINSDGKEGE

-497 FETSKLK
+497 FETSRLK
-504 NVKVLVNVNGMA
+504 NVKVLVNVNGVA

-546 ISHE
+546 V

>member
-1 MAYGSN
+1 MAFGQN
-7 QHLGWIEGWTNGRYR
+7 QELGWIEGWTNGRYR
-22 VSNYITYKQDLEN
+22 VSNYVAYKQDLEN
-35 RKLEITLTNQQ
+35 RKLEITLANQQ
-46 CCSLDNVHTFHNY
+46 CCSLDNHHTFNNY

-71 RGQVVDVNDAVNVP
+71 GGQVVDVNDAVNVP
-85 AGGCWTHNGDRYAT
+85 VGRCWTHDGDRYAN

-189 TTYITTDTRYTFNHL
+189 TAYITTDTSYTFNHL

-211 VTVKSEDVYGNR
+211 VTVQSEDVYGNR
-223 SDASDSYSF
+223 SDVSDSYSF

-246 TEKTATSFTCTWDEA
+246 TEKTATSFICTWNEA

-308 MNGDIEGEETQLSV
+308 MNGDIEGEEAQLSV
-322 ITNKFEAPTV
+322 ITDKFGAPTV
-332 STMIGVNQVTVSCS
+332 STTIGANQVTVSCS

-363 LLESQTIEGRS
+363 LLESQTIEGRT

-394 NYGEYSGYYAFSIT
+394 NYGDYSGYYAFSIT

-425 TSATLSWDEVA
+425 TSATLSWDAVG

-459 ITRLDYTITGLEP
+459 ITRLDYTITGLTP

-478 SLSSINSDGKEGE
+478 RLSSINSDGKEGE

-504 NVKVLVNVNGMA
+504 NVKVLVNVNGVA

>member
-7 QHLGWIEGWTNGRYR
+7 HELGWIEAWNNGYYR
-22 VSNYITYKQDLEN
+22 VSNYVAYKQDLEN
-35 RKLEITLTNQQ
+35 RKLEITLANQQ
-46 CCSLDNVHTFHNY
+46 CCSLDSFHTFHNDV
-59 EGVNNGYGWQVM
+59 GVNNGYGWQVM

-85 AGGCWTHNGDRYAT
+85 AGGCWTHSGDRYAI

-121 GINQYDTPEFDW
+121 DVNQYDTPEFDW

-148 VQAPTITNVDVI
+148 VQAPTITNVDAI

-189 TTYITTDTRYTFNHL
+189 TAYITTDTRYTFNYL

-211 VTVKSEDVYGNR
+211 VTVQSEDVYGNR
-223 SDASDSYSF
+223 SDASEPYSF
-232 STKINVGQVVNLIY
+232 LTKINVGQVVNLIY
-246 TEKTATSFTCTWDEA
+246 TEKTATSFICTWNEA

-271 KNANDPSLFDES
+271 KNANDSSLFDES

-308 MNGDIEGEETQLSV
+308 MNGVIEGEETQLSV

-332 STMIGVNQVTVSCS
+332 STTIGVNQVTVSCS

-363 LLESQTIEGRS
+363 LLESQTIEGRT
-374 YVFSNLESGDY
+374 YVFSNLESGNY
-385 FVRVVGYDG
+385 FVQVVGYDG

-425 TSATLSWDEVA
+425 TSATLSWDAVA

-449 TTTQIKKISP
+449 ATTQIKKISP

-472 ETWYSA
+472 ETWYSS
-478 SLSSINSDGKEGE
+478 SLSTINSDGKEGE

-504 NVKVLVNVNGMA
+504 NVKVLVNVNGVA

-546 ISHE
+546 I